1 MPSVIIIAFITII
14 IWLLVGQSFEFAL
27 TMGIAVLVISCPCAL
42 GLATPVAIMVGTGK
56 GAENGILIKSAES
69 LELLHLV
76 DTIVF
81 DKTGTITEGKPKV
94 TDILAM
100 IDEKELLKIAGS
112 LEKNSEH
119 PLAEAIAQKIKDENI
134 ELADIKDFSVVL
146 GRGVKG
152 KIETQEYFAGN
163 LLFMKENRY

>member
-1 MPSVIIIAFITII
+1 
-14 IWLLVGQSFEFAL
+14 
-27 TMGIAVLVISCPCAL
+27 
-42 GLATPVAIMVGTGK
+42 
-56 GAENGILIKSAES
+56 
-69 LELLHLV
+69 
-76 DTIVF
+76 
-81 DKTGTITEGKPKV
+81 
-94 TDILAM
+94 M